1 MYQTGA
7 MNHSLFVCQR
17 LIKLILLQTA
27 IVAAQPP
34 LVELQGEV
42 RDQSGDL
49 IAGAK
54 LRLSGSNGIPRE
66 TLSNGRGQFRFTGL
80 ETGRYSLN
88 AAARG
93 FASRTE
99 AVILSAGI
107 QRVSIT
113 LFPSIEESINVNDR
127 PNEVALDPNRAAGAQ
142 TLDEEQLKILPDDP
156 DQFLTLLQSLAT
168 SSGGAPG
175 QAAVAVDGFNHEGR
189 LPPKSAIREVRI
201 NSNIFSAEYDRP
213 PYRGGRIDI
222 YTKPGAGSLHG
233 SAFFNFND
241 AALNARDVFAPERA
255 PVKTRRYGFQLGGPI
270 SPKRAGF
277 LLDCETRDIHE
288 TATINA
294 VILDRNL
301 QPANLTASAPTPKLL
316 TIGSARTDWQ
326 LAPAH
331 TFIVRYDI
339 NRDQS
344 RSQGVGGLDL
354 ASRATS
360 SRAANHSLRFA
371 ETAVIGKA
379 VFNEARVGV
388 TFNDTTRLAFSN
400 EPAITVLGA
409 FNDGGAEAQ
418 SVINKEWRMEISDSL
433 SIAAGRHSLKLG
445 AQINGRSVRDER
457 RENYNGQFIFGGA
470 VAPRLDAVNNVVIG
484 ASGRPVMMN
493 ISGLEQ
499 YRRTLLNLPGGVP
512 TRFSISRGEPAIDGR
527 QWTMALFAQDEW
539 RWRQD
544 SLISLGLRYEAQ
556 TNPADRISLAPR
568 LGIGYSPDRQRRW
581 VLRARTGLFYDR
593 INLTLPLEAL
603 RLDGVRQQQ
612 VIIDAPS
619 FSDPFKGGVAVDVI
633 PTIRRAN
640 PELRPPTSFQIQIGF
655 ERQIAR
661 GWKLEVSH
669 YWSRGWGLLRSRNIN
684 APLVDDGI
692 DPLSARRPLGVRENI
707 LQFEASGRLTGRV
720 LYAGLNQSGGKRL
733 NIFSGYLWFDFHTD
747 ADQPFLL
754 PQSSHDLR
762 SEWARPSW
770 QARHRVFLIGLVNLP
785 WRLRASTELNLA
797 SGMPYNVTTGRDNNG
812 DGNFNDRP
820 GVAAAG
826 RPNVIATIFG
836 ALDPSAIKG
845 GLRRNAGTNPP
856 GATVDF
862 NLNRTFGFGG
872 KNRGG
877 DRRYQM
883 TFNARANNVFNRAN
897 LSGIDGV
904 LNSPFFRIARIAG
917 PARRVE
923 IGVRFNF

>member
-1 MYQTGA
+1 
-7 MNHSLFVCQR
+7 MNRSLFVCQR
-17 LIKLILLQTA
+17 LIALILLQTA
-27 IVAAQPP
+27 IAAAQPP

-42 RDQSGDL
+42 QDQRGDL
-49 IAGAK
+49 IAGAR
-54 LRLSGSNGIPRE
+54 LRLSGSNGKLRE
-66 TLSNGRGQFRFTGL
+66 TVSNGRGQFRFTGL
-80 ETGRYSLN
+80 ETGRYSFN
-88 AAARG
+88 AEARG
-93 FASRTE
+93 FASRKE
-99 AVILSAGI
+99 VVILSAGI

-113 LFPSIEESINVNDR
+113 LFPSIEESIDVGDR

-142 TLDEEQLKILPDDP
+142 TLDEGQLKILPDDP
-156 DQFLTLLQSLAT
+156 DQFLSLLQSLAT
-168 SSGGAPG
+168 SSGGVPG
-175 QAAVAVDGFNHEGR
+175 QAAVTVDGFNHEGR
-189 LPPKSAIREVRI
+189 LPPKSAIREVRV

-213 PYRGGRIDI
+213 PYRGGRIDV
-222 YTKPGAGSLHG
+222 YTKPGADALHG
-233 SAFFNFND
+233 SAFFNLND

-255 PVKTRRYGFQLGGPI
+255 PVRTRRYGFQFGGPI
-270 SPKRAGF
+270 APKRAGF
-277 LLDCETRDIHE
+277 LLDCETRDIRE
-288 TATINA
+288 TTTINA

-301 QPANLTASAPTPKLL
+301 QPVNFTATAPAPKLL
-316 TIGSARTDWQ
+316 MIGSARTDWQ
-326 LAPAH
+326 LTPAH
-331 TFIVRYDI
+331 TFIIRYDI

-344 RSQGVGGLDL
+344 RSQGVGGSDL
-354 ASRATS
+354 TSRATR
-360 SRAANHSLRFA
+360 SRAASHSLRFA

-388 TFNDTTRLAFSN
+388 TFNDTTRRALSHD
-400 EPAITVLGA
+400 PAITVLGA

-418 SVINKEWRMEISDSL
+418 SLINKEWRVEISDNLSL
-433 SIAAGRHSLKLG
+433 AAGRHSLKLG

-457 RENYNGQFIFGGA
+457 QENYNGQFIFGGA
-470 VAPRLDAVNNVVIG
+470 IAPQLDAVNNIVIG
-484 ASGRPVMMN
+484 ASGQPVMMN

-512 TRFSISRGEPAIDGR
+512 TRFSINRGEPAIDGR
-527 QWTMALFAQDEW
+527 QWTMAIFAQDEW

-581 VLRARTGLFYDR
+581 VLRARAGLFYDR

-603 RLDGVRQQQ
+603 RLDGLRQQQ
-612 VIIDAPS
+612 VIIDGPS
-619 FSDPFKGGVAVDVI
+619 FPDPFEGGVAVDVI

-640 PELRPPTSFQIQIGF
+640 PELRPPTSVQIQTGF

-669 YWSRGWGLLRSRNIN
+669 YWSRGWGVLRSRNIN

-692 DPLSARRPLGVRENI
+692 DPLSAPRPLGVRENI
-707 LQFEASGRLTGRV
+707 LQFESSGRLTGQV
-720 LYAGLNQSGGKRL
+720 LYTGLNRSGGKRL

-754 PQSSHDLR
+754 PQSSYDLR

-770 QARHRVFLIGLVNLP
+770 QARHRAFFVGLIDLP
-785 WRLRASTELNLA
+785 WELRASTELNLA
-797 SGMPYNVTTGRDNNG
+797 SGLPYNITTGRDNND
-812 DGNFNDRP
+812 DGNFSDRP
-820 GVAAAG
+820 GIAASD
-826 RPNVIATIFG
+826 RPNVIATVFG
-836 ALDPSAIKG
+836 ALDPSAING
-845 GLRRNAGTNPP
+845 TLRRNAGANPLSV
-856 GATVDF
+856 TVDF
-862 NLNRTFGFGG
+862 NLSRKFGFSG

-883 TFNARANNVFNRAN
+883 TFNARANNLFNRAN

-904 LNSPFFRIARIAG
+904 LNSPFFGIARIAAL
-917 PARRVE
+917 ARRVE
-923 IGVRFNF
+923 IGVQFNF